1 MIIKSVL
8 SRVIKKGNLTWIQH
22 DGNIHHY
29 GDGSGELIKIRTTKD
44 FSEIKLLLNPS
55 LQFGE
60 SYMNGSLIMEEG
72 RIHDLLKLLF
82 SNSKVDV
89 DHWIMDVSR
98 AVRFILNKFNVGNYL
113 SKSKKNVAHHYDLS
127 DQLYDLFLDKDR
139 QYSCAYFNSPNDTLD
154 QAQTNKKELIA
165 KKLLLEKGQNVLD
178 IGCGWGGMASF
189 LSKRSEVN
197 VNGITLSEE
206 QIQYANKRKQT
217 ESLHNVEY
225 KLQDYRKV
233 NETYDRIV
241 SVGMFEHVGTK
252 HYQDFFNKVY
262 DLLNDTGVALIHT
275 IGRLSEPTTNDPWI
289 EKYIFPGGYIPAL
302 SETVSK
308 IEKSGLSM
316 TDIQILKFHYAE
328 TLKRWRYN
336 FYDNIDKVKE
346 IYDEK
351 FCRMWDFYLSSSQA
365 SFEESTLVVFQ
376 MQLSK
381 NKKTV
386 PDKRDYM
393 LME

>member
-22 DGNIHHY
+22 DGNVHHY

-44 FSEIKLLLNPS
+44 FSEINLLLNPS

-60 SYMNGSLIMEEG
+60 SYMNGSLIIEEG

-82 SNSKVDV
+82 SNSKIDV

-197 VNGITLSEE
+197 VKGITLSEE

-225 KLQDYRKV
+225 KLQDYRNV

-275 IGRLSEPTTNDPWI
+275 IGRLSEPSTNDPWI

-376 MQLSK
+376 LQLSK

-393 LME
+393 LA

>member
-8 SRVIKKGNLTWIQH
+8 SRVIRKGNLIWIQH
-22 DGNIHHY
+22 DGNVHHY

-82 SNSKVDV
+82 SNSKIDV

-98 AVRFILNKFNVGNYL
+98 TVRFILSKFNVGNYL

-154 QAQTNKKELIA
+154 QAQTNKKELIE

-197 VNGITLSEE
+197 VKGITLSEE

-275 IGRLSEPTTNDPWI
+275 IGRLSEPSTNDPWI

-376 MQLSK
+376 LQLSK

-393 LME
+393 LA

>member
-8 SRVIKKGNLTWIQH
+8 SRVIRKGNLTWIQH

-82 SNSKVDV
+82 SNSKIDV

-98 AVRFILNKFNVGNYL
+98 TVRFILSKFNVGNYL

-197 VNGITLSEE
+197 VKGITLSEE

-225 KLQDYRKV
+225 KLQDYRNV

-275 IGRLSEPTTNDPWI
+275 IGRLSEPSTNDPWI

-376 MQLSK
+376 LQLSK

-393 LME
+393 LA

>member
-8 SRVIKKGNLTWIQH
+8 SRVIRKGNLTWIQH

-82 SNSKVDV
+82 SNSKIDV

-197 VNGITLSEE
+197 VKGITLSEE

-225 KLQDYRKV
+225 KLQDYRKA

-376 MQLSK
+376 LQLSK

-393 LME
+393 LA

>member
-8 SRVIKKGNLTWIQH
+8 SRVIRKGNLTWIQH
-22 DGNIHHY
+22 DGNVHHY

-82 SNSKVDV
+82 SNSKIDV

-98 AVRFILNKFNVGNYL
+98 AVRFVLNKFNVGNYL

-197 VNGITLSEE
+197 VKGITLSEE

-225 KLQDYRKV
+225 KLQDYRNV

-275 IGRLSEPTTNDPWI
+275 IGRLSEPSTNDPWI

-376 MQLSK
+376 LQLSK

-393 LME
+393 LA

>member
-8 SRVIKKGNLTWIQH
+8 SRVIRKGNLTWIQH
-22 DGNIHHY
+22 DGHVHHY

-44 FSEIKLLLNPS
+44 FSEINLLLNPS

-60 SYMNGSLIMEEG
+60 SYMNGSLIIEEG

-82 SNSKVDV
+82 SNSKIDV

-98 AVRFILNKFNVGNYL
+98 AVRFVLNKFNVGNYL

-197 VNGITLSEE
+197 VKGITLSEE

-225 KLQDYRKV
+225 KLQDYRNV

-275 IGRLSEPTTNDPWI
+275 IGRLSEPSTNDPWI

-376 MQLSK
+376 LQLSK

-393 LME
+393 LA

>member
-22 DGNIHHY
+22 DGNVHHY

-82 SNSKVDV
+82 SNSKIDV

-98 AVRFILNKFNVGNYL
+98 AVRFVLNKFNVGNYL

-197 VNGITLSEE
+197 VKGITLSEE

-225 KLQDYRKV
+225 KLQDYRNV

-275 IGRLSEPTTNDPWI
+275 IGRLSEPSTNDPWI

-376 MQLSK
+376 LQLSK

-393 LME
+393 LA

>member
-8 SRVIKKGNLTWIQH
+8 SRVIRKGNLTWIQH
-22 DGNIHHY
+22 DGNVHHY
-29 GDGSGELIKIRTTKD
+29 GDGSGELIKIRTTKN
-44 FSEIKLLLNPS
+44 FSEINLLLNPS

-60 SYMNGSLIMEEG
+60 SYMNGSLIIEEG

-82 SNSKVDV
+82 SNSKIDV

-98 AVRFILNKFNVGNYL
+98 AVRFVLNKFNVGNYL

-197 VNGITLSEE
+197 VKGITLSEE

-225 KLQDYRKV
+225 KLQDYRNV

-376 MQLSK
+376 LQLSK

-393 LME
+393 LA

>member
-8 SRVIKKGNLTWIQH
+8 SRVIRKGNLTWIQH
-22 DGNIHHY
+22 DGNVHHY

-82 SNSKVDV
+82 SNSKIDV

-113 SKSKKNVAHHYDLS
+113 SKSKKNFAHHYDLS

-197 VNGITLSEE
+197 VKGITLSEE

-376 MQLSK
+376 LQLSK

-393 LME
+393 LA

>member
-22 DGNIHHY
+22 DGNVHHY

-82 SNSKVDV
+82 SNSKIDV

-197 VNGITLSEE
+197 VKGITLSEE

-376 MQLSK
+376 LQLSK

-393 LME
+393 LA

>member
-8 SRVIKKGNLTWIQH
+8 SRVIRKGNLTWIQH

-29 GDGSGELIKIRTTKD
+29 GDGSGKLIKIRTTKD

-82 SNSKVDV
+82 SNSKIDV

-197 VNGITLSEE
+197 VKGITLSEE

-376 MQLSK
+376 LQLSK

-393 LME
+393 LA

>member
-8 SRVIKKGNLTWIQH
+8 SRVIRKGNLTWIQH
-22 DGNIHHY
+22 DGNVHHY

-82 SNSKVDV
+82 SNSKIDV

-197 VNGITLSEE
+197 VKGITLSEE

-225 KLQDYRKV
+225 KLQDYRNV

-275 IGRLSEPTTNDPWI
+275 IGRLSEPSTNDPWI

-376 MQLSK
+376 LQLSK

-393 LME
+393 LA

>member
-8 SRVIKKGNLTWIQH
+8 SRVIRKGNLTWIQH
-22 DGNIHHY
+22 DGNVHHY

-82 SNSKVDV
+82 SNSKIDV

-98 AVRFILNKFNVGNYL
+98 AVRFILNKFSVGNYL

-197 VNGITLSEE
+197 VKGITLSEE

-376 MQLSK
+376 LQLSK

-393 LME
+393 LA

>member
-8 SRVIKKGNLTWIQH
+8 SRVIRKGNLTWIQY
-22 DGNIHHY
+22 DGNVHHY
-29 GDGSGELIKIRTTKD
+29 GDGSGEPIKIRTTKD

-82 SNSKVDV
+82 SNSKIDV
-89 DHWIMDVSR
+89 DHWIMDLSR

-197 VNGITLSEE
+197 VKGITLSEE
-206 QIQYANKRKQT
+206 QIQYSNKRKQT

-376 MQLSK
+376 LQLSK

-393 LME
+393 LA

>member
-8 SRVIKKGNLTWIQH
+8 SRVIRKGNLTWIQH
-22 DGNIHHY
+22 DGNVHHY

-60 SYMNGSLIMEEG
+60 SYMNESLIMEEG

-82 SNSKVDV
+82 SNSKIDV

-98 AVRFILNKFNVGNYL
+98 TVRFILSKFNVGNYL

-197 VNGITLSEE
+197 VKGITLSEE

-376 MQLSK
+376 LQLSK

-393 LME
+393 LA

>member
-1 MIIKSVL
+1 MITHSVL
-8 SRVIKKGNLTWIQH
+8 SRVIKKGNLTWTHHNGIV
-22 DGNIHHY
+22 NHY
-29 GDGSGELIKIRTTKD
+29 GDGSGDPIKIRTTKE
-44 FSEIKLLLNPS
+44 FSDIKLLLNPS
-55 LQFGE
+55 IQFGE
-60 SYMNGSLIMEEG
+60 SYMNGSLIIDEG

-82 SNSKVDV
+82 TNSKVDV
-89 DHWIMDVSR
+89 DHWIMHLSKNI
-98 AVRFILNKFNVGNYL
+98 RFILNKFSVGNYL
-113 SKSKKNVAHHYDLS
+113 SKSKNNVAHHYDLS
-127 DQLYDLFLDKDR
+127 DRLYELFLDQDR

-165 KKLLLEKGQNVLD
+165 KKLLLEKDQKVLD
-178 IGCGWGGMASF
+178 IGCGWGGMASY
-189 LSKRSEVN
+189 LSNRSDVS
-197 VNGITLSEE
+197 VKGITLSEE
-206 QIQYANKRKQT
+206 QIEYAKKRKI
-217 ESLHNVEY
+217 EHSLDNVEY
-225 KLQDYRKV
+225 ELQDYRKV
-233 NETYDRIV
+233 NEKYDRIV
-241 SVGMFEHVGTK
+241 SVGMFEHVGTN
-252 HYQDFFNKVY
+252 HYQEFFNKVY

-275 IGRLSEPTTNDPWI
+275 IGRLSEPSTNDPWI

-336 FYDNIDKVKE
+336 FYDNIEKVKE

-376 MQLSK
+376 LQLSK

-393 LME
+393 LA